1 MCFVP
6 GFGQELDKSIN
17 PDPREDPE
25 SRSPNLGPY
34 TTKGY
39 FIGTP
44 IKGSTFWFFP
54 GFWDSRTTLNSRALA
69 AIFEGFLSQE
79 LQIS

>member
-44 IKGSTFWFFP
+44 IKGSTFWILP
-54 GFWDSRTTLNSRALA
+54 GVWEVQILSSSGKDDLDPGKPNS
-69 AIFEGFLSQE
+69 
-79 LQIS
+79 